1 MLAEQLLLVD
11 EAWPLL
17 HPAELRGAGLPGFQG
32 KGWRITPLRQQSLSL
47 SWLFPLTAL
56 NVRERLSEPG
66 SP

>member
-32 KGWRITPLRQQSLSL
+32 KGWRITPLRQQPQLSLGVSLSL
-47 SWLFPLTAL
+47 VVVAAAQP
-56 NVRERLSEPG
+56 
-66 SP
+66 